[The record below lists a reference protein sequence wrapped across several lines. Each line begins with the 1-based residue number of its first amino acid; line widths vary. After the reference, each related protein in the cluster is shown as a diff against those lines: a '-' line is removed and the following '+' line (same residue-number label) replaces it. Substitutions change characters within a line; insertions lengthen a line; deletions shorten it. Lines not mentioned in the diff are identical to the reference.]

1 MTRTDRRRAKHR
13 LWNAVV
19 ASGLALPLSSCGA
32 RTALPTP
39 ESNVDTGP
47 DADSAPTFEIDSSPP
62 LLDAP
67 EPEPPEDVGDT
78 LHPHITK

>member
-32 RTALPTP
+32 RTALPIP
-39 ESNVDTGP
+39 ESNADSGA
-47 DADSAPTFEIDSSPP
+47 DADSEPIFEIDSSLPPP
-62 LLDAP
+62 LLDAT
-67 EPEPPEDVGDT
+67 EPPEDVGDT
-78 LHPHITK
+78 NHPHITK